1 MKWLSTLVLSL
12 SISACATGPAARDV
26 TFVILEAEGFPGVSA
41 ETAMVEAFG
50 VVRRRI
56 DGAGVENAIISR
68 QGGNRIRVEAP
79 DLAQDEIDH
88 LIRLLLSG
96 DVTFNVVDMEDD
108 PSTYTIGTPRNN
120 RIALRN
126 EDGREPPTVV
136 FVDPI
141 LVGSD
146 FASASTSFDE
156 FNRPSVSFQLTSFG
170 AKKFGFVTLHNVG
183 RQFAIVFNDE
193 VISAPIIQTPIT
205 DERGMISGA
214 FTFEEAQL
222 MAAAMSAHTL
232 LAGLKLVQ
240 VGVAGKE

>member
-96 DVTFNVVDMEDD
+96 DVTFNV
-108 PSTYTIGTPRNN
+108 GTPRNN

-214 FTFEEAQL
+214 FTFEVAQL